1 MLSVKID
8 KELNTVS
15 IWNLESNDCL
25 TIDDNGETLYRAL
38 KYKEHYL
45 ILKNSL
51 STLHIKAEDS
61 NKRRITFE
69 LPYAECIVKIT
80 EK

>member
-25 TIDDNGETLYRAL
+25 TVDDDGETLWRSI

-61 NKRRITFE
+61 KGHHITFE
-69 LPYAECIVKIT
+69 LPYSMCIVKIT

>member
-1 MLSVKID
+1 MLSVRID
-8 KELNTVS
+8 KELKTVS

-25 TIDDNGETLYRAL
+25 TIDDTDETLYRSL
-38 KYKEHYL
+38 KYNEHYL

-61 NKRRITFE
+61 KGRRITFE
-69 LPYAECIVKIT
+69 LPYCECIVKIV